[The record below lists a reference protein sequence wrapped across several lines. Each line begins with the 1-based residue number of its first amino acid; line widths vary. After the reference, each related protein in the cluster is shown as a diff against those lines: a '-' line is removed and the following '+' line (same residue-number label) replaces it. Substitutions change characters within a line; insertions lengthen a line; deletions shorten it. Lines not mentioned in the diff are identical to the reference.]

1 MKIRTN
7 AEQIE
12 DLEFYIMEELD
23 PTSLEP
29 AKQYGTEEL
38 GLVDGKVVYRLP
50 AIYVKEN
57 GRQNQNVSLKVRN
70 KPSITIPEMTKI
82 HLVGNV
88 VITPWIKNNRVAYS
102 LLADGVEVIK

>member
-7 AEQIE
+7 ADEIE
-12 DLEFYIMEELD
+12 DLDFYIMEELD
-23 PTSLEP
+23 PSSLEP

-57 GRQNQNVSLKVRN
+57 GRQNQNISLKVRN
-70 KPSITIPEMTKI
+70 KPASTIPEMTKI

-88 VITPWIKNNRVAYS
+88 VITPWIKNNRIAYS

>member
-1 MKIRTN
+1 
-7 AEQIE
+7 
-12 DLEFYIMEELD
+12 MEELD

-29 AKQYGTEEL
+29 AKQYGTDEL

-57 GRQNQNVSLKVRN
+57 GRQNQNISLKVRN
-70 KPSITIPEMTKI
+70 KPTSTIPEMTKV
-82 HLVGNV
+82 HLVGDV
-88 VITPWIKNNRVAYS
+88 VITPWVKNNRIAYS